1 MEKIRLLSENILE
14 NENII
19 SLIPEKNSKPYI
31 DFLENYLLPFTVS
44 FFKDYNDKT
53 ILKKSSE
60 IFKIV
65 LTINEINSIDKFISL
80 FKILIEK

>member
-14 NENII
+14 NEKIL
-19 SLIPEKNSKPYI
+19 SLIPENNSKQYI

-44 FFKDYNDKT
+44 FFKDYDDKT
-53 ILKKSSE
+53 ILKKSNE

-65 LTINEINSIDKFISL
+65 LTINEINSIDKFINL
-80 FKILIEK
+80 FKILI